1 MQGRF
6 YFASISRLIKAF
18 NLSLTR
24 LIIIMCFGGRNGKAD
39 NFPLVISV
47 ANIRFLPLA
56 RRRRESSYYDFL
68 LSGGV
73 KPRKRFKAKRFINF
87 NNHRTKS
94 LLASLHASL
103 CLQARSAPT
112 RISKT
117 FFPIFSINRKSFL
130 VEVSLFESIAFSKA
144 EL

>member
-6 YFASISRLIKAF
+6 YFASISRPIKAF

-94 LLASLHASL
+94 LLASL